1 VGSSSSDAEAAVDDT
16 HDMPDQGHLQRESG
30 DRIYWE
36 TAGISEGKPAVVLH
50 GGPGSGCGPW
60 HRTFFDPDKY
70 RVVLFDQ
77 RNCGRS
83 TPHASEPDIDLSTNT
98 TQNLAEDIERLR
110 EQLGIE
116 RWLVWGGSWGSTLG
130 LAYAEAHPDRVTE
143 MILWGI
149 TTGRRSE
156 ADWLF
161 RGGLAPLFPE
171 QWARLRAGVPDARDD
186 GEVPSAYA
194 RLLFDPDSEVRA
206 RAAHDWCMWESTTPD
221 WPPGTELDER
231 YRDPDFALAFARLV
245 THYVRNGFFLEDGVL
260 LRNAGMLADIPA
272 ILINGRFDLQAPLG
286 NAYALHD
293 VWPRSELV
301 VVDEAGHAIG
311 EAVERELLRAS
322 DRFTKQH

>member
-1 VGSSSSDAEAAVDDT
+1 MRAPSIHDEPDDHGTLDVGT
-16 HDMPDQGHLQRESG
+16 GHFV
-30 DRIYWE
+30 YWE
-36 TAGISEGKPAVVLH
+36 AFGERVAKPALVLH
-50 GGPGSGCGPW
+50 GGPGSGCKPW
-60 HRTFFDPDKY
+60 HRTLFDPDMY

-83 TPHASEPDIDLSTNT
+83 TPRASEPDVDLSTNT
-98 TQNLAEDIERLR
+98 TQNLIDDIERLR
-110 EQLGIE
+110 EHLGIE
-116 RWLVWGGSWGSTLG
+116 RWLVWGGSWGSTLA
-130 LAYAEAHPDRVTE
+130 LAYAEAYPDRVTE
-143 MILWGI
+143 MILWGV

-186 GEVPSAYA
+186 FEVPDAFA
-194 RLLFDPDSEVRA
+194 RLLFDPDPEVRA
-206 RAAHDWCMWESTTPD
+206 RAAHDWCMWESATPD

-245 THYVRNGFFLEDGVL
+245 THYVRNDFFLEYGVL
-260 LRNAGMLADIPA
+260 LRSTGTLADIPA

-286 NAYALHD
+286 NAWGLHEA
-293 VWPRSELV
+293 WPRTELV
-301 VVDEAGHAIG
+301 VVDEAGHTIG

-322 DRFTKQH
+322 DRFAKQH